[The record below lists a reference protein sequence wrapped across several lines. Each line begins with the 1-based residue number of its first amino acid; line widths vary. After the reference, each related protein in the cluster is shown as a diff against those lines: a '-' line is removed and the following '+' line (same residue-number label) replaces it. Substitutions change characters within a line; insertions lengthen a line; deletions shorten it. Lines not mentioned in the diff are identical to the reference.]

1 MDAQNPKDNGPA
13 YDVNMSKNKGTVIS
27 LKKIPDSSIPL
38 LKTVAKSLAQ
48 NLHDGKYLAEDGHD
62 QQIHGKTL
70 LGQDRHDYVT
80 HMDKS
85 ENRVNV
91 EQQKGTGRKLLAIDD
106 FLDKAKDILGGGDD
120 NDVINH
126 VKDLIEQNG
135 PELVRVGVDHLL
147 QGDDNELVNNLKDM
161 LGKDGHD
168 LFNHGKNIG
177 QIILGGDDHD
187 KVPHGNG
194 LLGGDDHD
202 KVPHGTKM
210 LGGDDHDKVPHG
222 NGLLGGDDHDKVP
235 HGTKMLGGDDH
246 DKVPHGNGLLGGDDH
261 DKVPHGTKML
271 GGDDHDKVPHGTKM
285 LGGDDHDKV
294 PHGNG
299 LLGGDDHDKVPHG
312 TKMLGGDDHDK
323 VPHGTK
329 MLGGDDHDKVPHG
342 TKMLGGDGHDK
353 VPHGTKMMGGD
364 DHDKV
369 PHGNKMLGGDDHDKV
384 PHGTKM
390 IGGGDHDKVPHGTK
404 MLGGDDHDKVFH
416 GTKMLGGD
424 DHDKVS
430 PGTKML
436 GGDDHD
442 KVSHSTKMLGG
453 DDHDKVPHG
462 TKMLGGD
469 GHDDCHIGMF
479 KDFKKQ
485 FNKLYGSQKEEEKRY
500 QVFCDNMRAARKL
513 QQTEKGS
520 ARYGATKFADLT
532 KEEFK
537 RHVGKRWD
545 TGANW
550 WMKKAEIPGGPVP
563 DSFDWRDHGA
573 VTPVKN
579 QWAIKKRKLVSLSEQ
594 ELVDCDK
601 VDEGCNGG
609 LPSNAYKEI
618 ERLGGLE
625 TETDY
630 KYEGHDE
637 SCHFNRSDVRVYIN
651 DSVSIS
657 SNETEMAAWLAKNG
671 PISIGINAFAMQ
683 FYMGGISHPWKIF
696 CNPGSLDH
704 GVLIVGYGVHES
716 EPYWIVKN
724 SWGPD
729 WGEKGYYLVYR
740 GGGVCGLNTMCTS
753 AVVG

>member
-1 MDAQNPKDNGPA
+1 
-13 YDVNMSKNKGTVIS
+13 
-27 LKKIPDSSIPL
+27 
-38 LKTVAKSLAQ
+38 
-48 NLHDGKYLAEDGHD
+48 
-62 QQIHGKTL
+62 
-70 LGQDRHDYVT
+70 
-80 HMDKS
+80 
-85 ENRVNV
+85 
-91 EQQKGTGRKLLAIDD
+91 
-106 FLDKAKDILGGGDD
+106 
-120 NDVINH
+120 
-126 VKDLIEQNG
+126 
-135 PELVRVGVDHLL
+135 
-147 QGDDNELVNNLKDM
+147 M

-168 LFNHGKNIG
+168 LFNHGKTIG
-177 QIILGGDDHD
+177 QKLLGGDDHDKVPHGNGLLGGDDHDKVPHGTKMMGGDDHD

-210 LGGDDHDKVPHG
+210 LGGDDHY
-222 NGLLGGDDHDKVP
+222 KVP

-285 LGGDDHDKV
+285 L
-294 PHGNG
+294 
-299 LLGGDDHDKVPHG
+299 VPHG
-312 TKMLGGDDHDK
+312 TKMLGVDDHDK
-323 VPHGTK
+323 VS
-329 MLGGDDHDKVPHG
+329 
-342 TKMLGGDGHDK
+342 
-353 VPHGTKMMGGD
+353 
-364 DHDKV
+364 
-369 PHGNKMLGGDDHDKV
+369 
-384 PHGTKM
+384 
-390 IGGGDHDKVPHGTK
+390 
-404 MLGGDDHDKVFH
+404 H

-430 PGTKML
+430 HGTKML

-442 KVSHSTKMLGG
+442 KVSHGTKMLGG

-537 RHVGKRWD
+537 RHVGKRWG

-704 GVLIVGYGVHES
+704 GVLIVGYGVRTA
-716 EPYWIVKN
+716 
-724 SWGPD
+724 
-729 WGEKGYYLVYR
+729 R
-740 GGGVCGLNTMCTS
+740 GQPLQMYMSLETKLRIDLKLISGQPHQLE
-753 AVVG
+753 

>member
-70 LGQDRHDYVT
+70 LGRDRHDYVT

-91 EQQKGTGRKLLAIDD
+91 EQLKGTGRKLLAIDD

-147 QGDDNELVNNLKDM
+147 QGDENELVNNLKDM

-177 QIILGGDDHD
+177 QII
-187 KVPHGNG
+187 
-194 LLGGDDHD
+194 
-202 KVPHGTKM
+202 

-329 MLGGDDHDKVPHG
+329 ML
-342 TKMLGGDGHDK
+342 
-353 VPHGTKMMGGD
+353 
-364 DHDKV
+364 
-369 PHGNKMLGGDDHDKV
+369 
-384 PHGTKM
+384 
-390 IGGGDHDKVPHGTK
+390 VPHGTK
-404 MLGGDDHDKVFH
+404 MLGGDDHDKVSH

-430 PGTKML
+430 HGTKML

-442 KVSHSTKMLGG
+442 KVSHGTKMLGG

-716 EPYWIVKN
+716 EWYWIVKN